1 MSTSVIAKV
10 QTFNT
15 CHEHKY
21 TRPLHRHTHTRAHT
35 TGYLYQHIYIIQYA
49 YRYID
54 IIFPRGVYH

>member
-21 TRPLHRHTHTRAHT
+21 TRPLHRHTHTHAHT
-35 TGYLYQHIYIIQYA
+35 QRAICINIYTLYNMH
-49 YRYID
+49 ID
-54 IIFPRGVYH
+54 I